1 MEPRYGR
8 WSNAMKILRLD
19 MRTGNSSYE
28 DADETYPMLGGRG
41 LIAALL
47 LKEIDPACDP
57 LGDDNKLVICNGL
70 MAGTLAATSG
80 RLSLGGKSP
89 LTGTIKE
96 ANAGGTAGLAMAK
109 LGLRALVVSGSA
121 DGMRVLVVGQDHVRL
136 DDAEGLAMQG
146 TYRTCELLRSRYGE
160 GISIVCIG
168 PAGERRYPNSS
179 VQVTDREGHPSRA
192 AARGGLG
199 AVMGRRGLKTVVFL
213 EGNQRPAMKDAAR
226 FRAAS
231 KAYMKA
237 LREHPMTGSVLPRFG
252 TASLVTVINEM
263 GAMPTRNYRTGR
275 FEGADGLSGER
286 MQALQQARGGQMTH
300 ACQVGCPIACSN
312 VYHGPD
318 GEYLTSG
325 MEYETIALNGSNLDV
340 ADLDTVAAVDRL
352 CDDTGLDTMET
363 GATIAMAMEAGLLP
377 YGDSAGI
384 LDMIRQMRD
393 GTVLGRELAEGTER
407 FGKRYGVRRIPV
419 VKRQALAGYDP
430 RALKGTG
437 VTCATSPMGGDH
449 TAGNTIG
456 MPGLD
461 PLGTAGQVE
470 ASRAAQTLMAVFDSL
485 GMCIFSAMPSEDA
498 AVFGLVGE
506 MLAGV
511 YGGSWTPDDVLAL
524 GRQTLGTKSASMPAR
539 ILTPPR
545 TMSRPSCGKKPCRRM
560 TACSTSR
567 GNSWHRRSISARDS
581 GGSRMQARF
590 GSRTADLVCMGGIAF
605 CALVLLCSESVMEAY
620 TSMTAGHPFF
630 MGFCKFALL
639 ATLGECLALR
649 LTKGVYSCP
658 VRGCPGSDPGA
669 AAGPVVLKADGGR
682 IAHAGS
688 PKDGPG
694 RSPSLW
700 QERAPFVRYPHP
712 CMGTGERP
720 AGCTKKPAG
729 VFSGGL
735 FIVFCRHG
743 ALARGGL
750 SPCSPGGAAKA

>member
-1 MEPRYGR
+1 
-8 WSNAMKILRLD
+8 
-19 MRTGNSSYE
+19 
-28 DADETYPMLGGRG
+28 
-41 LIAALL
+41 
-47 LKEIDPACDP
+47 
-57 LGDDNKLVICNGL
+57 
-70 MAGTLAATSG
+70 
-80 RLSLGGKSP
+80 
-89 LTGTIKE
+89 
-96 ANAGGTAGLAMAK
+96 MAK

-168 PAGERRYPNSS
+168 PAGERRYLNSS

-199 AVMGRRGLKTVVFL
+199 AVMGRRGLKAVVFL

-340 ADLDTVAAVDRL
+340 ADLDTVAAVNRL
-352 CDDTGLDTMET
+352 CDDTGLNTMET

-524 GRQTLGTKSASMPAR
+524 GRQTLENEKRFNAGAHIDASEDDVPAFMREEALPPHGSVFDIPREQLASTLDFSA
-539 ILTPPR
+539 
-545 TMSRPSCGKKPCRRM
+545 GQ
-560 TACSTSR
+560 R
-567 GNSWHRRSISARDS
+567 G
-581 GGSRMQARF
+581 
-590 GSRTADLVCMGGIAF
+590 
-605 CALVLLCSESVMEAY
+605 
-620 TSMTAGHPFF
+620 
-630 MGFCKFALL
+630 
-639 ATLGECLALR
+639 
-649 LTKGVYSCP
+649 
-658 VRGCPGSDPGA
+658 
-669 AAGPVVLKADGGR
+669 
-682 IAHAGS
+682 
-688 PKDGPG
+688 
-694 RSPSLW
+694 
-700 QERAPFVRYPHP
+700 
-712 CMGTGERP
+712 
-720 AGCTKKPAG
+720 
-729 VFSGGL
+729 
-735 FIVFCRHG
+735 
-743 ALARGGL
+743 
-750 SPCSPGGAAKA
+750 

>member
-1 MEPRYGR
+1 
-8 WSNAMKILRLD
+8 MKILRLD

-136 DDAEGLAMQG
+136 DDADGLAMQG

-168 PAGERRYPNSS
+168 PAGERRYLNSS

-199 AVMGRRGLKTVVFL
+199 AVMGRRGLKAVVFL
-213 EGNQRPAMKDAAR
+213 EGNQRPVMKDSAR

-524 GRQTLGTKSASMPAR
+524 GRQTLENEKRFNAGAHIDASEDDIPAFMREEALPPHDSVFDIPREQLASTLDFSA
-539 ILTPPR
+539 
-545 TMSRPSCGKKPCRRM
+545 GQ
-560 TACSTSR
+560 R
-567 GNSWHRRSISARDS
+567 G
-581 GGSRMQARF
+581 
-590 GSRTADLVCMGGIAF
+590 
-605 CALVLLCSESVMEAY
+605 
-620 TSMTAGHPFF
+620 
-630 MGFCKFALL
+630 
-639 ATLGECLALR
+639 
-649 LTKGVYSCP
+649 
-658 VRGCPGSDPGA
+658 
-669 AAGPVVLKADGGR
+669 
-682 IAHAGS
+682 
-688 PKDGPG
+688 
-694 RSPSLW
+694 
-700 QERAPFVRYPHP
+700 
-712 CMGTGERP
+712 
-720 AGCTKKPAG
+720 
-729 VFSGGL
+729 
-735 FIVFCRHG
+735 
-743 ALARGGL
+743 
-750 SPCSPGGAAKA
+750 

>member
-1 MEPRYGR
+1 
-8 WSNAMKILRLD
+8 MKILRLD

-70 MAGTLAATSG
+70 DGG
-80 RLSLGGKSP
+80 DPGGHVRRLSLGGKSP

-96 ANAGGTAGLAMAK
+96 ANAGGPPVLPWPSWDCVPLWSPAVPT
-109 LGLRALVVSGSA
+109 VCGSWSSA
-121 DGMRVLVVGQDHVRL
+121 RTMSAWMMPRGWPC
-136 DDAEGLAMQG
+136 QG

-199 AVMGRRGLKTVVFL
+199 AVMGRRGLKAVVFL

-286 MQALQQARGGQMTH
+286 MQALQQARGGQMSH

-524 GRQTLGTKSASMPAR
+524 GRQTLENEKRFNAGAHIDASEDDVPAFMREEALPPHDSVFDIPREQLASTLDFSA
-539 ILTPPR
+539 
-545 TMSRPSCGKKPCRRM
+545 GQ
-560 TACSTSR
+560 R
-567 GNSWHRRSISARDS
+567 G
-581 GGSRMQARF
+581 
-590 GSRTADLVCMGGIAF
+590 
-605 CALVLLCSESVMEAY
+605 
-620 TSMTAGHPFF
+620 
-630 MGFCKFALL
+630 
-639 ATLGECLALR
+639 
-649 LTKGVYSCP
+649 
-658 VRGCPGSDPGA
+658 
-669 AAGPVVLKADGGR
+669 
-682 IAHAGS
+682 
-688 PKDGPG
+688 
-694 RSPSLW
+694 
-700 QERAPFVRYPHP
+700 
-712 CMGTGERP
+712 
-720 AGCTKKPAG
+720 
-729 VFSGGL
+729 
-735 FIVFCRHG
+735 
-743 ALARGGL
+743 
-750 SPCSPGGAAKA
+750 

>member
-1 MEPRYGR
+1 
-8 WSNAMKILRLD
+8 MKILRLD

-136 DDAEGLAMQG
+136 DDADGLAMQG

-168 PAGERRYPNSS
+168 PAGERRYLNSS

-199 AVMGRRGLKTVVFL
+199 AVMGRRGLKAVVFL
-213 EGNQRPAMKDAAR
+213 EGNQRPVMKDAAR

-237 LREHPMTGSVLPRFG
+237 LREHPMTGFVLPRFG

-449 TAGNTIG
+449 SAGNTIG

-506 MLAGV
+506 MLARV

-524 GRQTLGTKSASMPAR
+524 GRQTLENEKRFNAGAHIDASEDDVPAFMREEALPPHGSVFDIPREQLASTLDFSA
-539 ILTPPR
+539 
-545 TMSRPSCGKKPCRRM
+545 GQ
-560 TACSTSR
+560 R
-567 GNSWHRRSISARDS
+567 G
-581 GGSRMQARF
+581 
-590 GSRTADLVCMGGIAF
+590 
-605 CALVLLCSESVMEAY
+605 
-620 TSMTAGHPFF
+620 
-630 MGFCKFALL
+630 
-639 ATLGECLALR
+639 
-649 LTKGVYSCP
+649 
-658 VRGCPGSDPGA
+658 
-669 AAGPVVLKADGGR
+669 
-682 IAHAGS
+682 
-688 PKDGPG
+688 
-694 RSPSLW
+694 
-700 QERAPFVRYPHP
+700 
-712 CMGTGERP
+712 
-720 AGCTKKPAG
+720 
-729 VFSGGL
+729 
-735 FIVFCRHG
+735 
-743 ALARGGL
+743 
-750 SPCSPGGAAKA
+750 

>member
-1 MEPRYGR
+1 
-8 WSNAMKILRLD
+8 MKILRLD

-168 PAGERRYPNSS
+168 PAGERRYLNSS

-199 AVMGRRGLKTVVFL
+199 AVMGRRGLKAVVFL

-352 CDDTGLDTMET
+352 CE
-363 GATIAMAMEAGLLP
+363 I
-377 YGDSAGI
+377 
-384 LDMIRQMRD
+384 
-393 GTVLGRELAEGTER
+393 GR
-407 FGKRYGVRRIPV
+407 
-419 VKRQALAGYDP
+419 
-430 RALKGTG
+430 
-437 VTCATSPMGGDH
+437 
-449 TAGNTIG
+449 
-456 MPGLD
+456 
-461 PLGTAGQVE
+461 
-470 ASRAAQTLMAVFDSL
+470 
-485 GMCIFSAMPSEDA
+485 
-498 AVFGLVGE
+498 
-506 MLAGV
+506 
-511 YGGSWTPDDVLAL
+511 
-524 GRQTLGTKSASMPAR
+524 
-539 ILTPPR
+539 
-545 TMSRPSCGKKPCRRM
+545 
-560 TACSTSR
+560 
-567 GNSWHRRSISARDS
+567 
-581 GGSRMQARF
+581 
-590 GSRTADLVCMGGIAF
+590 
-605 CALVLLCSESVMEAY
+605 
-620 TSMTAGHPFF
+620 
-630 MGFCKFALL
+630 
-639 ATLGECLALR
+639 
-649 LTKGVYSCP
+649 
-658 VRGCPGSDPGA
+658 
-669 AAGPVVLKADGGR
+669 
-682 IAHAGS
+682 AH
-688 PKDGPG
+688 
-694 RSPSLW
+694 
-700 QERAPFVRYPHP
+700 V
-712 CMGTGERP
+712 
-720 AGCTKKPAG
+720 
-729 VFSGGL
+729 
-735 FIVFCRHG
+735 
-743 ALARGGL
+743 
-750 SPCSPGGAAKA
+750 

>member
-1 MEPRYGR
+1 
-8 WSNAMKILRLD
+8 MKILRLD

-136 DDAEGLAMQG
+136 DDADGLAMQG

-168 PAGERRYPNSS
+168 PAGERRYLNSS

-199 AVMGRRGLKTVVFL
+199 AVMGRRGLKAVVFL
-213 EGNQRPAMKDAAR
+213 EGNQRPVMKDAAR

-393 GTVLGRELAEGTER
+393 GTVLGREMAEGTER
-407 FGKRYGVRRIPV
+407 FGK
-419 VKRQALAGYDP
+419 
-430 RALKGTG
+430 
-437 VTCATSPMGGDH
+437 
-449 TAGNTIG
+449 
-456 MPGLD
+456 
-461 PLGTAGQVE
+461 
-470 ASRAAQTLMAVFDSL
+470 
-485 GMCIFSAMPSEDA
+485 
-498 AVFGLVGE
+498 
-506 MLAGV
+506 
-511 YGGSWTPDDVLAL
+511 
-524 GRQTLGTKSASMPAR
+524 
-539 ILTPPR
+539 
-545 TMSRPSCGKKPCRRM
+545 
-560 TACSTSR
+560 
-567 GNSWHRRSISARDS
+567 
-581 GGSRMQARF
+581 
-590 GSRTADLVCMGGIAF
+590 
-605 CALVLLCSESVMEAY
+605 
-620 TSMTAGHPFF
+620 
-630 MGFCKFALL
+630 
-639 ATLGECLALR
+639 
-649 LTKGVYSCP
+649 
-658 VRGCPGSDPGA
+658 
-669 AAGPVVLKADGGR
+669 
-682 IAHAGS
+682 
-688 PKDGPG
+688 
-694 RSPSLW
+694 
-700 QERAPFVRYPHP
+700 
-712 CMGTGERP
+712 
-720 AGCTKKPAG
+720 
-729 VFSGGL
+729 
-735 FIVFCRHG
+735 
-743 ALARGGL
+743 
-750 SPCSPGGAAKA
+750 